1 MPNGAPY
8 VGMCVYGWDNMVAPQ
23 TVSITNHLI
32 GSKCHTQG
40 IGGILYATL
49 DDARIHLGIPLTLY
63 DVCIH

>member
-1 MPNGAPY
+1 
-8 VGMCVYGWDNMVAPQ
+8 MVAPQ